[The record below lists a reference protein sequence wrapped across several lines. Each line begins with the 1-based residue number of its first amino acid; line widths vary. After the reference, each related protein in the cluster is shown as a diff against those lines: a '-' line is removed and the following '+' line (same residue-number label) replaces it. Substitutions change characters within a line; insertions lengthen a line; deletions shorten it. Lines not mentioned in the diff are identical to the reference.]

1 MDFKSA
7 AKLGSLISKEYAEE
21 FIKLL
26 LKYKDIS
33 SSEAAS
39 RLNQHIKTA
48 QDFLDGLADLGIVGK
63 EEVYERKRP
72 YFRYKLKKER
82 IAFELDLAS
91 LHNPK
96 DEPARLKK
104 KIRERVNSGANFT
117 TSGSNP
123 IISSVSIFTGE
134 ERSKKERKIS
144 LTNNQGKFIY
154 HLPFPNAEYLSI
166 SEIMT
171 KAVIDK
177 SLSSEIL
184 DIVEMLEKFEI
195 IETE

>member
-1 MDFKSA
+1 MDFRSA
-7 AKLGSLISKEYAEE
+7 SKLGSLISKEYAEE

-26 LKYKDIS
+26 LKYEDIS
-33 SSEAAS
+33 ASEAAS

-48 QDFLDGLADLGIVGK
+48 QDFLEGLADLGIVKK

-72 YFRYKLKKER
+72 YFRYTLIKER
-82 IAFELDLAS
+82 ISLEIDFAS
-91 LHNPK
+91 LHNPAG
-96 DEPARLKK
+96 EPARLKK
-104 KIRERVNSGANFT
+104 RIREKVNSGANFT

-123 IISSVSIFTGE
+123 VIGSVSIFTGE

-154 HLPFPNAEYLSI
+154 HLPFPNAEFLSI

-171 KAVIDK
+171 RAGIES
-177 SLSSEIL
+177 SLTSEIL
-184 DIVEMLEKFEI
+184 DIVDMLEQLGI
-195 IETE
+195 IETG

>member
-1 MDFKSA
+1 MDFRSA

-33 SSEAAS
+33 ASEAAS

-48 QDFLDGLADLGIVGK
+48 QDFLDGLTELSIVKK

-72 YFRYKLKKER
+72 YYRYTLIKDKISLE
-82 IAFELDLAS
+82 IDLTT
-91 LHNPK
+91 LHNTG
-96 DEPARLKK
+96 DESDRLKK
-104 KIRERVNSGANFT
+104 TIREKVNSGANFT

-123 IISSVSIFTGE
+123 IISSVSVWTGE
-134 ERSKKERKIS
+134 ERDRKERKIN
-144 LTNNQGKFIY
+144 LTTSQGRFVY
-154 HLPFPNAEYLSI
+154 HLPFPNAKFLSI

-171 KAVIDK
+171 KAGIEG
-177 SLSSEIL
+177 SLTSEIL
-184 DIVEMLEKFEI
+184 DIVDMLENFGI
-195 IETE
+195 IETR

>member
-33 SSEAAS
+33 ASEAAS

-48 QDFLDGLADLGIVGK
+48 QDFLDGLAELGIVKK

-72 YFRYKLKKER
+72 YYRYTLVKEKVSLN
-82 IAFELDLAS
+82 IDFAS
-91 LHNPK
+91 LHNPA

-144 LTNNQGKFIY
+144 LTNSQGRFIY
-154 HLPFPNAEYLSI
+154 HLPFPNAEFLSI

-171 KAVIDK
+171 KAGIDE

-184 DIVEMLEKFEI
+184 DIVDMLEKLNI

>member
-26 LKYKDIS
+26 LKYNDIS
-33 SSEAAS
+33 ASEAAS

-48 QDFLDGLADLGIVGK
+48 QDFLDGLAELNIVKK

-72 YFRYKLKKER
+72 YYRYTLIKER
-82 IAFELDLAS
+82 ISLDIDFAS
-91 LHNPK
+91 LHDSQ
-96 DEPARLKK
+96 DEPVRMKK
-104 KIRERVNSGANFT
+104 KIREKVNSGANFT

-123 IISSVSIFTGE
+123 IISSVSIWKGE

-144 LTNNQGKFIY
+144 LTTNQGRFIY
-154 HLPFPNAEYLSI
+154 HLPFPNAEFLSI

-171 KAVIDK
+171 KAGIED
-177 SLSSEIL
+177 SLISEIL
-184 DIVEMLEKFEI
+184 DIVDMLENLGI
-195 IETE
+195 VETG

>member
-33 SSEAAS
+33 ASEAAS

-48 QDFLDGLADLGIVGK
+48 QDFLDGLTELNIVKK

-72 YFRYKLKKER
+72 YYRYTLVKEK
-82 IAFELDLAS
+82 ISLEIDLAS

-96 DEPARLKK
+96 DEPVRLKK

-123 IISSVSIFTGE
+123 VISSVSIWTGE
-134 ERSKKERKIS
+134 ERARKERKIN
-144 LTNNQGKFIY
+144 LTANQGKFIY
-154 HLPFPNAEYLSI
+154 HLPFPNAEFLSI

-171 KAVIDK
+171 KAGIEE
-177 SLSSEIL
+177 SLNSEIL
-184 DIVEMLEKFEI
+184 DIVDMLDKLGI
-195 IETE
+195 IETG

>member
-7 AKLGSLISKEYAEE
+7 SKLGSLISKDYAEE

-33 SSEAAS
+33 ASEAAS

-48 QDFLDGLADLGIVGK
+48 QDFLDGLADLGIVRK

-72 YFRYKLKKER
+72 YNRYTLIKEKVSLN
-82 IAFELDLAS
+82 IDFAS
-91 LHNPK
+91 LHNPA
-96 DEPARLKK
+96 DEPVRLKK
-104 KIRERVNSGANFT
+104 RIRERVNSGANFT

-144 LTNNQGKFIY
+144 LTNGQGRFIY
-154 HLPFPNAEYLSI
+154 HLPFPNAEFLSI
-166 SEIMT
+166 SEIMN
-171 KAVIDK
+171 KAGIDE
-177 SLSSEIL
+177 SLTSEIL
-184 DIVEMLEKFEI
+184 DIVDMLEKLNI
-195 IETE
+195 IEVG

>member
-1 MDFKSA
+1 MDFRFA

-33 SSEAAS
+33 ASEAAS

-48 QDFLDGLADLGIVGK
+48 QDFLDGLTELNIVKK

-72 YFRYKLKKER
+72 YYRYTLIKEK
-82 IAFELDLAS
+82 ISLDIDFTS
-91 LHNPK
+91 LHNPE
-96 DEPARLKK
+96 DEPDKLKK

-123 IISSVSIFTGE
+123 VISSVSIWGGE
-134 ERSKKERKIS
+134 ERARKERKIN
-144 LTNNQGKFIY
+144 LTSNQGKFIY
-154 HLPFPNAEYLSI
+154 HLPFPNAELLSI

-171 KAVIDK
+171 KSGIEE
-177 SLSSEIL
+177 SLNSEIL
-184 DIVEMLEKFEI
+184 DIVDMLEEFGI
-195 IETE
+195 IETA